1 LSIVV
6 LVLLAA
12 RGLAGSDV
20 VADNIVPT
28 TFWLLVWIAVPLS
41 CGLLGTGPGCSPV
54 RANLARLT
62 DRPGL
67 CQAVLGRREPL
78 NWPVRRGW
86 WPAVVLSPSQVTLAS
101 HLAIT

>member
-1 LSIVV
+1 V
-6 LVLLAA
+6 LPAPWELWAHRERELAQNPA
-12 RGLAGSDV
+12 LVRLRVAGRS
-20 VADNIVPT
+20 
-28 TFWLLVWIAVPLS
+28 LS